1 MKDLQEIKFI
11 AEQIFTL
18 TRELLRLV
26 DMDEQ
31 ARQKFIKDLKK
42 TPMERYYIFLA
53 LNQMSSHKM
62 RISKEITA
70 ICINLN
76 TVMAVLQYAAVKEK
90 TEQKGDFIREEFI
103 LTVNRKLYMGER
115 KPNVWKN

>member
-1 MKDLQEIKFI
+1 MKDIQEIKFI

-42 TPMERYYIFLA
+42 RPWKDIIF
-53 LNQMSSHKM
+53 SW
-62 RISKEITA
+62 R
-70 ICINLN
+70 
-76 TVMAVLQYAAVKEK
+76 
-90 TEQKGDFIREEFI
+90 
-103 LTVNRKLYMGER
+103 
-115 KPNVWKN
+115 

>member
-53 LNQMSSHKM
+53 
-62 RISKEITA
+62 RRRR
-70 ICINLN
+70 N
-76 TVMAVLQYAAVKEK
+76 T
-90 TEQKGDFIREEFI
+90 TTI
-103 LTVNRKLYMGER
+103 LCKNRQLL
-115 KPNVWKN
+115 

>member
-18 TRELLRLV
+18 TRELMRLV

-42 TPMERYYIFLA
+42 T
-53 LNQMSSHKM
+53 
-62 RISKEITA
+62 
-70 ICINLN
+70 C
-76 TVMAVLQYAAVKEK
+76 
-90 TEQKGDFIREEFI
+90 TE
-103 LTVNRKLYMGER
+103 KLYLFPVR
-115 KPNVWKN
+115 RRQNTTTILCKNRQLL